1 MEKQITYVQWRARLN
16 EITPSDMRLGEDVLL
31 IEGSSPKEL
40 KDAPFKCDATTCI
53 IYKRGRVRFK
63 VNMKEFWAEAPCV
76 VVMLADAII
85 QTIEVSD
92 DIETDIVVMSRNF
105 SDTLFSTHHNLSPL
119 YKIILDN
126 PIIGLSDGT
135 AWPVELYYQMLKA
148 LITRS
153 NSPYMLEAAR
163 HLTMALFYSF
173 TSSMHT
179 ATALQPKT
187 RGDEIYEQFAELLR
201 ANYKSQH
208 ELSFYAEQMCLTPKY
223 LSKAVRLTTGRT
235 ATEWIDDYVTTEA
248 KALLTSTQLTIQQI
262 SDQLGFRSQ
271 SLFGKFFKRVVGLS
285 PREYRNQAVG

>member
-1 MEKQITYVQWRARLN
+1 M
-16 EITPSDMRLGEDVLL
+16 
-31 IEGSSPKEL
+31 
-40 KDAPFKCDATTCI
+40 
-53 IYKRGRVRFK
+53 
-63 VNMKEFWAEAPCV
+63 
-76 VVMLADAII
+76 VVMPADAII

-105 SDTLFSTHHNLSPL
+105 SDSLFSAQHNLSPL

-126 PIIGLSDGT
+126 PILDLRDVSVQ
-135 AWPVELYYQMLKA
+135 PVELYYQMLKA

-223 LSKAVRLTTGRT
+223 LSKAVRLSTGRT